1 MTDPDYFAS
10 SRFASLNN
18 PMSESWVIRVYF
30 GMPAACPFWQGLSR
44 NCGLSGL
51 AGSSTLLVRPDA
63 NYPREALR
71 RRLPTITAQ
80 RQVRRPA
87 EMKARRESARPGTVP
102 IRREFVAQ
110 YWPPVPPRGHC
121 ECRMEVFV
129 SLRGFSTAQ

>member
-1 MTDPDYFAS
+1 MHDRSGLFCLKSVCLTEQPNVRELGH
-10 SRFASLNN
+10 SRLFWHARS
-18 PMSESWVIRVYF
+18 MSVW
-30 GMPAACPFWQGLSR
+30 GLSR